1 MTEST
6 FKLNF
11 HQRRLLTSNSK
22 TYYCV
27 VGLIEIAVGIFGL
40 IKPVDGLSA
49 LFFVLLIGGIVS
61 ILIAIIGKSLTKETN
76 YISINSDIIEYKNS
90 MQKPKQIKLDKLFDV
105 KIDSKKIEF
114 VMTNQQVKIYD
125 FSVFSDI
132 EIERLHDKIEELK
145 SKIKDK

>member
-22 TYYCV
+22 TYYYV

-90 MQKPKQIKLDKLFDV
+90 MQKPKQIKLDKFFDV
-105 KIDSKKIEF
+105 KINSKKIEF